1 MRFLASFSQK
11 RTKVI
16 KNLALISFD
25 GFFIEIL
32 PLLTLLPIEYQV
44 LQLQIKTE
52 KLLDRALQLTTGN
65 QSQLNKLL
73 QSGDMPQA
81 VQLAKAVIAA
91 VDEKI
96 PQDQL
101 KETRKAVSVQTLS
114 HSIPHCS
121 IGWREGV
128 LRLVSFF
135 KFSLNTE

>member
-1 MRFLASFSQK
+1 
-11 RTKVI
+11 
-16 KNLALISFD
+16 
-25 GFFIEIL
+25 
-32 PLLTLLPIEYQV
+32 
-44 LQLQIKTE
+44 
-52 KLLDRALQLTTGN
+52 
-65 QSQLNKLL
+65 
-73 QSGDMPQA
+73 MPQA

-91 VDEKI
+91 VDEEI

-135 KFSLNTE
+135 KFSLNTEWILINLKFWINWQSLSFLIGSFLKSNETLVEEGNYKELYNFI

>member
-25 GFFIEIL
+25 GFCIEIL

-44 LQLQIKTE
+44 LQLQINTE

-101 KETRKAVSVQTLS
+101 KETKKAVSVQMLS

-128 LRLVSFF
+128 LRLVIIF

>member
-1 MRFLASFSQK
+1 M
-11 RTKVI
+11 
-16 KNLALISFD
+16 
-25 GFFIEIL
+25 
-32 PLLTLLPIEYQV
+32 LPIKYQV
-44 LQLQIKTE
+44 LQLQINTE

-114 HSIPHCS
+114 RSIPHCS

-135 KFSLNTE
+135 

>member
-1 MRFLASFSQK
+1 M
-11 RTKVI
+11 
-16 KNLALISFD
+16 
-25 GFFIEIL
+25 
-32 PLLTLLPIEYQV
+32 LPIKYQV
-44 LQLQIKTE
+44 LQLQINTE

-101 KETRKAVSVQTLS
+101 KEMRKAVSVQTLS
-114 HSIPHCS
+114 RSIPHSS

-135 KFSLNTE
+135 KVFLKHWVNTYQFEVLN

>member
-44 LQLQIKTE
+44 LQLQINTE

-121 IGWREGV
+121 IRVEGGGSTFSKFF
-128 LRLVSFF
+128 LSFP
-135 KFSLNTE
+135 

>member
-1 MRFLASFSQK
+1 
-11 RTKVI
+11 
-16 KNLALISFD
+16 
-25 GFFIEIL
+25 
-32 PLLTLLPIEYQV
+32 
-44 LQLQIKTE
+44 
-52 KLLDRALQLTTGN
+52 
-65 QSQLNKLL
+65 
-73 QSGDMPQA
+73 MPQA

-121 IGWREGV
+121 IEWREGV

-135 KFSLNTE
+135 FKFSLNTEWILINLKFWINWQSLSFLIGSFLKSNETLVEEGNYKELYDNFI